1 MGNVGRHERVPCG
14 KAEYRP
20 QTTPS
25 WGVLGEAEAVFDE
38 LGEKEIWP
46 EGRAK
51 SKSQSL
57 AISSVTYT
65 YTHIQTDTRSQ
76 TPCMH
81 THTLAHIHT
90 CILPSSGT
98 CDLCLREP
106 RHRAA
111 GHVHAQLRYLKVGT
125 DPVTLSRHNCD
136 TLSFVLH
143 WTQRSHHPQEQLQAG
158 STLDTGADSR
168 QTRKGC

>member
-1 MGNVGRHERVPCG
+1 MMGNVGRHERVPCG

-38 LGEKEIWP
+38 LGGKRNLARGKGEVQEP
-46 EGRAK
+46 EPSNLFGNIHIHTHSNRHTL
-51 SKSQSL
+51 SDSL
-57 AISSVTYT
+57 HA
-65 YTHIQTDTRSQ
+65 
-76 TPCMH
+76 H
-81 THTLAHIHT
+81 THTCTHSHMHT
-90 CILPSSGT
+90 AIFR
-98 CDLCLREP
+98 DLCLREP
-106 RHRAA
+106 RRRAA